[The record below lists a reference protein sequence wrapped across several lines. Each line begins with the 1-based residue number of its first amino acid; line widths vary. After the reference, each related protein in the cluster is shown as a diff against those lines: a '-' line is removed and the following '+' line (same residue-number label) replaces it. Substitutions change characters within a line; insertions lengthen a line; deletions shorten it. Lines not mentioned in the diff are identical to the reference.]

1 MKICGVRRVR
11 ELLASCEA
19 IAAYTG
25 DHYLPLMWR
34 FYRSYR
40 STLFRLA
47 RTVRLNSTT
56 QDTSVLHALDLVLAK
71 EDRTSDLLPLSV
83 DLSLA

>member
-25 DHYLPLMWR
+25 DNYLPLMWR

-56 QDTSVLHALDLVLAK
+56 QDTSVLNALDLVLAK